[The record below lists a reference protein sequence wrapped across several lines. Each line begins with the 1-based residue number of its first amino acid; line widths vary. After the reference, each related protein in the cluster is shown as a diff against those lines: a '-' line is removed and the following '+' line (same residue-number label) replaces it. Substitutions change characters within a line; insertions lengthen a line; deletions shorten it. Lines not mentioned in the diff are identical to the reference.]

1 MTCNENTINFKR
13 GDDFRLDMTIKNKN
27 SVGALAAQ
35 AVVVAA
41 QETLSTANLANP
53 IVPQDVI
60 DAQDALDA
68 AQDAYDLSII
78 VDITDWVITSNIRW
92 NDKLVDAL
100 DVVIINAAVGQMR
113 IARDDTFTTSWPKRL
128 LDCDVKFDIPV
139 LGKTSSKTFYI
150 DLRGD

>member
-1 MTCNENTINFKR
+1 MACNENTINFKR

-27 SVGALAAQ
+27 SVQALAAQ
-35 AVVVAA
+35 ADVVSAQATLDAANAAVPSVA
-41 QETLSTANLANP
+41 
-53 IVPQDVI
+53 QDI
-60 DAQDALDA
+60 TDAQTALDA
-68 AQDAYDLSII
+68 AQAAYDLAII

-92 NDKLVDAL
+92 NDKFVDAL

-113 IARDDTFTTSWPKRL
+113 IARDDTLTTSWPKRL